1 MHDTT
6 PGIIPDSGVDVASFT
21 QPDCLYFPAQFNV
34 PSGGIVARFTL
45 NGESRE
51 LDIEPEMPLLWA
63 LRDELGMTGTKFGC
77 GIGNCGACTVHID
90 GNAMRSCITPVS
102 AVEGRDITTIEGLAT
117 AVGSE
122 DLSPVQQAWI
132 DHQAPQCGYCQS
144 GMIMAA
150 SALLARNPAPT
161 DADINA
167 GITNICRCGS
177 YPRVRKAIHTAAAS
191 MAAGNTA

>member
-117 AVGSE
+117 AVGIE

-161 DADINA
+161 DADIDA